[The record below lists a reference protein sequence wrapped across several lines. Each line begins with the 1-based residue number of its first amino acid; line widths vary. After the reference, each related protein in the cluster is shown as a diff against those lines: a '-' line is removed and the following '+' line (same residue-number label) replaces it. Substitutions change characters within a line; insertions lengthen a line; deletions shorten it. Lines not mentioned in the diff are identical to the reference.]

1 MIIDPHQA
9 FIRRTLLLLLACT
22 ALGAGLAAFLHSRQA
37 QPQALDLAVSTGM
50 AVAMGVLAVLLAL
63 RPASFRWIVWAAFG
77 AALVALALPA
87 WIYPL
92 RALATPGGRLVDSL
106 PPISASLLPLILAL
120 IVFLRPRQAFRAA
133 LAAWVVVASPILL
146 YLLTHGSELRTPRG
160 MDIVMTLGPVML
172 MLVVYIPFHRNVER
186 RFSALQ
192 IERARMQ
199 TLAEH
204 DGLTGLYNRRA
215 SEDVLT
221 NLVTAREASDAL
233 VLFDIDHFKRIN
245 DGHGHAV
252 GDEVLRQVARRCEGL
267 LRRDDVFARWGG
279 EEFLLL
285 VRNARGDGVLH
296 VAETLRQAIAG
307 TPFEPVGTV
316 TASFGVALFRAED
329 SLQDWLQRADEALY
343 EAKRSGRDRVVL
355 AN

>member
-9 FIRRTLLLLLACT
+9 FIRRTLLLLLACI
-22 ALGAGLAAFLHSRQA
+22 AAGAALAAFLHSRQP
-37 QPQALDLAVSTGM
+37 QPHLLDLVISTGM
-50 AVAMGVLAVLLAL
+50 AAVMGALALALAL
-63 RPASFRWIVWAAFG
+63 RPASFRWVVLAAFG
-77 AALVALALPA
+77 CATLALALPA
-87 WIYPL
+87 WLYPL
-92 RALATPGGRLVDSL
+92 RALAPSGERLVDSL
-106 PPISASLLPLILAL
+106 PPISAGLLPLILGL
-120 IVFLRPRQAFRAA
+120 IVFLRPRQAFLAA
-133 LAAWVVVASPILL
+133 LAAWLLVAAPILA
-146 YLLTHGSELRTPRG
+146 YLFAHAAELRTPRG
-160 MDIVMTLGPVML
+160 MDIVMTLGPMML

-192 IERARMQ
+192 VERARMQ

-285 VRNARGDGVLH
+285 VRIARGDGIQH

-307 TPFEPVGTV
+307 SPFDPVGTV
-316 TASFGVALFRAED
+316 TASFGVALFRQDD

-343 EAKRSGRDRVVL
+343 AAKRGGRNRVVV
-355 AN
+355 AR

>member
-9 FIRRTLLLLLACT
+9 FIRRTLLLLLAST
-22 ALGAGLAAFLHSRQA
+22 ALGAGLAALLHSRQV

-50 AVAMGVLAVLLAL
+50 AVAMGGLAVLLAL
-63 RPASFRWIVWAAFG
+63 RPSNFRWIVWAAF
-77 AALVALALPA
+77 ATALLALALPA
-87 WIYPL
+87 WLYPL
-92 RALATPGGRLVDSL
+92 RALASPDERLVDSL

-146 YLLTHGSELRTPRG
+146 YLLSHGTELRTPRG

-233 VLFDIDHFKRIN
+233 VLFDIDHFKHIN

-252 GDEVLRQVARRCEGL
+252 GDEVLRQIARRCEGL
-267 LRRDDVFARWGG
+267 LRRDDVFSRWGG

-307 TPFEPVGTV
+307 TPFEPVGKV
-316 TASFGVALFRAED
+316 TASFGVALFRPDD